1 MFSFG
6 SYLFGSISPAILI
19 TRWVKGVDVRDFGSG
34 HAGATN
40 TMRAAGWGWGLLV
53 LLFDFGKG
61 FGVAWL
67 ALRWDIN
74 PVLPAWLVVIGHCW
88 PIWTRFKGGMGM
100 ATAGGAA
107 LAVWPLG
114 LVLLIGLDAALQ
126 LVMKHSARAN
136 IVTGLLAAPL
146 WWIFGATGVQI
157 AASALI
163 GIIVALRAFDDWGRE
178 YRELWWDRPAED
190 D

>member
-1 MFSFG
+1 M
-6 SYLFGSISPAILI
+6 
-19 TRWVKGVDVRDFGSG
+19 
-34 HAGATN
+34 
-40 TMRAAGWGWGLLV
+40 LV